1 MRNEKTPEIVRLS
14 REISFKK
21 ARNSPLF
28 HFHPRHHCVE
38 VMSGRPAVG
47 RTHCKTK
54 WPLSSDVREKGTDSR
69 MAAGEMGR
77 GTAHSL
83 GARGGFGIKMR
94 LFEFQHLES
103 E

>member
-1 MRNEKTPEIVRLS
+1 MSNEKNPENVRLS

-38 VMSGRPAVG
+38 VMSGRPSVRR

-54 WPLSSDVREKGTDSR
+54 WPLRSGVREKGMDSR
-69 MAAGEMGR
+69 LAAEAGR
-77 GTAHSL
+77 DGNSSL
-83 GARGGFGIKMR
+83 GALHVVVLG
-94 LFEFQHLES
+94 
-103 E
+103 